1 MKSIIIIDQNLL
13 GICLGPDCDLG
24 EETEACETIVVL
36 IQLHGS
42 IHPTQTIIW
51 KALSMYYGRI
61 SIAQNY

>member
-24 EETEACETIVVL
+24 EEAEACQIIVIL
-36 IQLHGS
+36 IQLHGF
-42 IHPTQTIIW
+42 IDPTQAMISE
-51 KALSMYYGRI
+51 ALSMCYRRL